1 MYVCPSLTL
10 SLSGARA
17 QAKFMSTFRRNG
29 KILLGIATVGLLPA
43 LRPGYVHWSDPPI
56 SESMRRSRQRRLRPE
71 GYPWKGDT
79 EEKKQQKLRANISVF
94 ERWCLFWT
102 TPIVLFYVDRIMYV
116 AFTLMFSIWF
126 VAHRQAV
133 DSGEH
138 KIIIM
143 PFNLSRNLD
152 IEPLQR
158 VEIALCIYF
167 GSQFLREVTELLC
180 ELGTAATWPKKGV
193 VIVDYCSS
201 FWNVLDMGEI
211 IAFFVGIGY
220 RVDLRPYYS
229 YNSHVLETTP
239 DGLGSGEGS
248 GGEYQGEEWTNW
260 SLAYGICLSIAW
272 FRVLRSG
279 DTLP

>member
-1 MYVCPSLTL
+1 M
-10 SLSGARA
+10 
-17 QAKFMSTFRRNG
+17 
-29 KILLGIATVGLLPA
+29 
-43 LRPGYVHWSDPPI
+43 
-56 SESMRRSRQRRLRPE
+56 
-71 GYPWKGDT
+71 
-79 EEKKQQKLRANISVF
+79 F

-220 RVDLRPYYS
+220 RVDLRPYYL
-229 YNSHVLETTP
+229 YFYYAMLDAVMDPKDMPIRGHVLEATPPPTFFTTP
-239 DGLGSGEGS
+239 PPD
-248 GGEYQGEEWTNW
+248 EYQGEAWTHW
-260 SLAYGICLSIAW
+260 SMAYGICLSIAW
-272 FRVLRSG
+272 FRVLRS
-279 DTLP
+279 LPCTTSKMMSFLCI